1 MTSTV
6 ASGSQY
12 ATAADQL
19 APAGYTKV
27 WTKHYSTPAAGADVL
42 VESIDFQT
50 VTVLGN
56 VIGSTSNMVNKL
68 QSEAKAHGSQMYGL
82 ALYHRKIHPISISIP
97 TSIFGISLPFGGT
110 SLFVSDEYRLVGVHS
125 QFQWA
130 LAALGFAVAF
140 GIVIFVVANLHNE
153 CGVFS
158 NIAQDFAEAFGGGQ
172 TKAITSELIWFVLA
186 GGVFSVGA
194 YLVLRDVTQS
204 TGLSPGAVRVPGS
217 PGIAP
222 LQNPLQYAP
231 SYGVGTPVGGFQT
244 GVRGAQVNFGRV
256 GRAGPGGAAPR
267 RRRGVRPSSQAA

>member
-1 MTSTV
+1 MASTYP
-6 ASGSQY
+6 SGSQY
-12 ATAADQL
+12 AAASDQFQ
-19 APAGYTKV
+19 PAGYSKV
-27 WTKHYSTPAAGADVL
+27 WTKLYSTPAAGADVL
-42 VESIDFQT
+42 VETINFQT
-50 VTVLGN
+50 VTVLGQ

-82 ALYHRKIHPISISIP
+82 ALYHRKISPINISIP
-97 TSIFGISLPFGGT
+97 TSFLGIPLPFGGT

-158 NIAQDFAEAFGGGQ
+158 NIAQDFSEAFGGGQ

-204 TGLSPGAVRVPGS
+204 TGLSASSVRVPGS

-231 SYGVGTPVGGFQT
+231 SYGVGTPAGGFQT
-244 GVRGAQVNFGRV
+244 GVRGAQLNFGKV
-256 GRAGPGGAAPR
+256 GRAAPGGAPAR
-267 RRRGVRPSSQAA
+267 RRRGVRPSSRAA